1 MDLALLRPPC
11 VPLVYSVEHFPYAAR
26 RRWHIDVAQFE
37 TTVESVDDSVDDRR
51 RGADGAGLTRA
62 LDAPNFM
69 PRPLTPSDTPSSRS
83 TRTAASSACACPSSP
98 ISDVCAS
105 LPPPAGNGTT
115 SVIGRAG

>member
-26 RRWHIDVAQFE
+26 RRWHIDVAQFK

-62 LDAPNFM
+62 LDAQW
-69 PRPLTPSDTPSSRS
+69 
-83 TRTAASSACACPSSP
+83 
-98 ISDVCAS
+98 V
-105 LPPPAGNGTT
+105 
-115 SVIGRAG
+115 GRRRHVMS